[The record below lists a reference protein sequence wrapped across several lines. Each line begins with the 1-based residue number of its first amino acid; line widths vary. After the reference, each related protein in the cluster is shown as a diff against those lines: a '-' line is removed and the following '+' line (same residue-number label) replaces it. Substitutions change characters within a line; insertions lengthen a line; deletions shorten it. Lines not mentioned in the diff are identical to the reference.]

1 MGHRDVQLR
10 SRQRSRDCGIGVAIH
25 QKHIRLFRKQ
35 DVFDLHQHF
44 AGLVAVCAGTDTQ
57 IVSRLRDSELFEK
70 HIGHV
75 GVIVLAGVHD
85 LFFTHAL

>member
-1 MGHRDVQLR
+1 MGHRDVQFG
-10 SRQRSRDCGIGVAIH
+10 SRQRARDCRIGIAIH

-35 DVFDLHQHF
+35 NVFDLHQHF
-44 AGLVAVCAGTDTQ
+44 AGLVAVCSGTDAQ
-57 IVSRLRDSELFEK
+57 IINGLRDSKLFKK

-75 GVIVLAGVHD
+75 GVIVLAGMHD